1 VRLATRALRGRT
13 VGRRHVLPSC
23 ASGGD
28 NLRVLPAASITMPSP
43 PHPDLTE
50 LLADASSGDRDALSA
65 LFPIVY
71 DELRQAAAAAL
82 RRERPEHTLQPTAL
96 VHETFLRLADDS
108 RVWWENR
115 SHFLAIA
122 SKVMR
127 RILVEHARGRNA
139 QKRGSGEARR
149 SLDDIDVP
157 MPDAAGGV
165 DLVALD
171 DALARLAS
179 LDPRQARIVEL
190 RFFGGLTVE
199 ETATVIGSS
208 PRTVKRDWQ
217 VARAWLKREM
227 ARLAPDAPG
236 SR

>member
-1 VRLATRALRGRT
+1 M
-13 VGRRHVLPSC
+13 S
-23 ASGGD
+23 
-28 NLRVLPAASITMPSP
+28 SP
-43 PHPDLTE
+43 LDSDLTD
-50 LLADASSGDRDALSA
+50 LLAGASSGDRDALSA
-65 LFPIVY
+65 LFPVVY
-71 DELRQAAAAAL
+71 DELRRAAAAAL

-115 SHFLAIA
+115 NHFLAIA

-139 QKRGSGEARR
+139 QKRGSGEAKQ
-149 SLDDIDVP
+149 SLDDVDVA
-157 MPDAAGGV
+157 MPDTAAGL

-171 DALARLAS
+171 DALAGLAA

-227 ARLAPDAPG
+227 ARLAPDTSGA
-236 SR
+236 R

>member
-1 VRLATRALRGRT
+1 M
-13 VGRRHVLPSC
+13 S
-23 ASGGD
+23 
-28 NLRVLPAASITMPSP
+28 SP

-50 LLADASSGDRDALSA
+50 LLAGASSGDRDALSA
-65 LFPIVY
+65 LFPVVY

-139 QKRGSGEARR
+139 QKRGSGEVKR
-149 SLDDIDVP
+149 SLDDVDVA
-157 MPDAAGGV
+157 MPDTAGGV
-165 DLVALD
+165 DLVGLD
-171 DALARLAS
+171 DALAGLAA

-199 ETATVIGSS
+199 ETATVVGSS

-236 SR
+236 AR

>member
-1 VRLATRALRGRT
+1 MSSSR
-13 VGRRHVLPSC
+13 S
-23 ASGGD
+23 
-28 NLRVLPAASITMPSP
+28 
-43 PHPDLTE
+43 DLTA
-50 LLADASSGDRDALSA
+50 LLSGASSGDQDALSA
-65 LFPIVY
+65 LFAIVY
-71 DELRQAAAAAL
+71 DELRQVAAAAL

-108 RVWWENR
+108 AIWWENR

-139 QKRGSGEARR
+139 QKRGSGEVKR
-149 SLDDIDVP
+149 SLDEIDVP
-157 MPDAAGGV
+157 MPSVPIDL
-165 DLVALD
+165 DLVMLD
-171 DALARLAS
+171 EALARLAQ

-199 ETATVIGSS
+199 ETASVIGSS

-217 VARAWLKREM
+217 VARAWLRREM
-227 ARLAPDAPG
+227 SRLET
-236 SR
+236 R